1 MNNTEITAA
10 LRQMADEIDKSES
23 QVDKQQWWR
32 AERGDKFYYAD
43 PVNIYDP
50 IEDNDGSD
58 DKNHANH
65 NYWKS
70 EKDAQLHIDFMKATM
85 EGMAHQPKLDDYA
98 INFSGDSYVIYY
110 PYSHNVPTFAT
121 HQAAK
126 DYADMRR
133 RYCEMLRGYIE

>member
-50 IEDNDGSD
+50 IED
-58 DKNHANH
+58 
-65 NYWKS
+65 
-70 EKDAQLHIDFMKATM
+70 
-85 EGMAHQPKLDDYA
+85 
-98 INFSGDSYVIYY
+98 
-110 PYSHNVPTFAT
+110 
-121 HQAAK
+121 
-126 DYADMRR
+126 YADMRR